1 LLIIETNEELK
12 FIFGKLIE
20 LKRKEDYKEQLVFNI
35 GFNKTTGTRKWTKN
49 KIRKVKK

>member
-20 LKRKEDYKEQLVFNI
+20 LKQKEDYKEQLVFNI
-35 GFNKTTGTRKWTKN
+35 GFNKTKGTRKRTKN
-49 KIRKVKK
+49 KSEKWKK